1 MQYIGDVYRPPSEA
15 SSFILQCTVGCAQN
29 TCRFCSMYKKDSF
42 FMRPQE
48 DILADIA
55 EVAMHWPALR
65 RIFLAD
71 GDALV
76 MPTPR
81 LVEILETAHR
91 HFPYLERATAYATVR
106 DVLAK
111 SDADLQ
117 QLRALGLTMIY
128 LGLESG
134 SDEILQRIDK
144 RQTQADYV
152 EAVLKAKRNGI
163 DSSVTLIFGLGE
175 QELSEL
181 HINESAKAISL
192 SKPAYASF
200 FSLHLSPGAPLYDDV
215 KEGRFKLLSDEEILD
230 EMKRFI
236 EKVDSEGTI
245 FRSNHASN
253 PVPVGGTF
261 NRDRAHM
268 LQQIEEARR
277 WQAYRPRAWRD
288 I

>member
-1 MQYIGDVYRPPSEA
+1 
-15 SSFILQCTVGCAQN
+15 
-29 TCRFCSMYKKDSF
+29 
-42 FMRPQE
+42 MRSQE

-55 EVAMHWPALR
+55 EVATHWRDLR
-65 RIFLAD
+65 RLFLAD

-81 LVEILETAHR
+81 LVEILESANR
-91 HFPYLERATAYATVR
+91 HFPLLERVSAYSTVR

-111 SDADLQ
+111 SDDELQ
-117 QLRALGLTMIY
+117 QLRDRGLTLLY

-134 SDEILQRIDK
+134 ADEILQRIDK
-144 RQTQADYV
+144 KQTQKDYI

-175 QELSEL
+175 REYSDL
-181 HINESAKAISL
+181 HIKESAKAISL
-192 SKPAYASF
+192 SKPAYVSF
-200 FSLHLSPGAPLYDDV
+200 LSLHLSPGAPLYDDV
-215 KEGRFKLLSDEEILD
+215 REGRFTLLNDEEILD

-236 EKVDSEGTI
+236 VQVDSEGTV

-253 PVPVGGTF
+253 PVPVRGTF
-261 NRDRAHM
+261 NRDRVDM
-268 LQQIEEARR
+268 LRQIEEARR

>member
-15 SSFILQCTVGCAQN
+15 SSFILQCTVGCAHN

-55 EVAMHWPALR
+55 EVATHWRDLR
-65 RIFLAD
+65 RLFLAD

-81 LVEILETAHR
+81 LVEILESAHR
-91 HFPYLERATAYATVR
+91 HFPLLERVSAYSTVR

-111 SDADLQ
+111 SDDELQ
-117 QLRALGLTMIY
+117 QLRNRGLTLLY

-134 SDEILQRIDK
+134 ADEILQRIDK
-144 RQTQADYV
+144 KQTQKDYI
-152 EAVLKAKRNGI
+152 EAVLKAKHNGI

-175 QELSEL
+175 REYSDL
-181 HINESAKAISL
+181 HIKETAKAISL
-192 SKPAYASF
+192 SKPAYVSF
-200 FSLHLSPGAPLYDDV
+200 LSLHLSPGAPLYDDV
-215 KEGRFKLLSDEEILD
+215 REGRFTLLNDEEILD

-236 EKVDSEGTI
+236 VQVDSEGTV

-253 PVPVGGTF
+253 PVPVRGTF
-261 NRDRAHM
+261 NRDRADM
-268 LQQIEEARR
+268 LRQIEDARR